1 MAGSKAPTDG
11 AAQSPEEAEAR
22 EAAGVT
28 TARAK
33 ATAEPK
39 PGAKNGAEASG
50 KPAAADTLP
59 ADPEAADAKPKK
71 QTTTDTASPDRKV
84 PVHLG
89 VEAWAEARQLYESGA
104 LDADG
109 VVKRF
114 CVAKSTVLRHIQAE
128 GWVRSGDVR
137 GLIAAGDTQG
147 LACLVG
153 RLAEAFER
161 QVEAIELEIGRARAL
176 KLDRAEASQLAER
189 NARTLGSL
197 ARTLDVLIDLR
208 GGVRELDPAGRDE
221 DALRHELAQRLD
233 RLCGEGA
240 VAGLPG
246 AADGGGAAVPAP

>member
-11 AAQSPEEAEAR
+11 AARSQDH
-22 EAAGVT
+22 
-28 TARAK
+28 
-33 ATAEPK
+33 
-39 PGAKNGAEASG
+39 AEASG

-59 ADPEAADAKPKK
+59 ANLEAPSVKTKKPPPA
-71 QTTTDTASPDRKV
+71 DTASPDRKA

-161 QVEAIELEIGRARAL
+161 QVEAIELEIGRSRAL

-240 VAGLPG
+240 VAGFSG

>member
-11 AAQSPEEAEAR
+11 AAQSPEQAEVRSMPAEA
-22 EAAGVT
+22 G
-28 TARAK
+28 
-33 ATAEPK
+33 
-39 PGAKNGAEASG
+39 
-50 KPAAADTLP
+50 TLP
-59 ADPEAADAKPKK
+59 ANPEAANAKPKK
-71 QTTTDTASPDRKV
+71 PPPAETASPDRKM

-104 LDADG
+104 LDVDG

-197 ARTLDVLIDLR
+197 ARTLDVLIELR

-240 VAGLPG
+240 VAGFSG
-246 AADGGGAAVPAP
+246 AADGGGAALPAP

>member
-1 MAGSKAPTDG
+1 MASSKPAKDG
-11 AAQSPEEAEAR
+11 AAQSPEQAEAR
-22 EAAGVT
+22 G
-28 TARAK
+28 K
-33 ATAEPK
+33 A
-39 PGAKNGAEASG
+39 AEAG
-50 KPAAADTLP
+50 TPPAHPD
-59 ADPEAADAKPKK
+59 AADAKPKK
-71 QTTTDTASPDRKV
+71 PPTPDAASSDRKV

-89 VEAWAEARQLYESGA
+89 AEAWAEARQLYESGA

-176 KLDRAEASQLAER
+176 KLDRTEASQLAER
-189 NARTLGSL
+189 NARTLGIL
-197 ARTLDVLIDLR
+197 ARTLDVLVELR
-208 GGVRELDPAGRDE
+208 SGVRELDPAGRDE

-240 VAGLPG
+240 AAGLSG
-246 AADGGGAAVPAP
+246 AADGSGAALPAP

>member
-11 AAQSPEEAEAR
+11 AARSPEQAEA
-22 EAAGVT
+22 
-28 TARAK
+28 K
-33 ATAEPK
+33 
-39 PGAKNGAEASG
+39 G

-59 ADPEAADAKPKK
+59 ADPEAPSAKTKKHTTPDA
-71 QTTTDTASPDRKV
+71 ASPDRKA

-128 GWVRSGDVR
+128 GWVRSGDLR

-176 KLDRAEASQLAER
+176 KLDRTEASQLAER
-189 NARTLGSL
+189 NARTLGIL
-197 ARTLDVLIDLR
+197 ARTLDVLVELR
-208 GGVRELDPAGRDE
+208 SGVRELDPAGRDE

-233 RLCGEGA
+233 RLCSEGA
-240 VAGLPG
+240 AAGLPG
-246 AADGGGAAVPAP
+246 AADGGGAALPAP

>member
-11 AAQSPEEAEAR
+11 AARSPEEAR
-22 EAAGVT
+22 AGKAEGV
-28 TARAK
+28 AK
-33 ATAEPK
+33 AMPQPK
-39 PGAKNGAEASG
+39 PGLKTEAEARD
-50 KPAAADTLP
+50 KPAAVDTLP
-59 ADPEAADAKPKK
+59 ADAAAAGAKSK
-71 QTTTDTASPDRKV
+71 QQPPTSPTPSADRKA

-89 VEAWAEARQLYESGA
+89 PEAWAEARQLYESGA
-104 LDADG
+104 LDVDG

-176 KLDRAEASQLAER
+176 KLDRTEASQLAER
-189 NARTLGSL
+189 NARTLGIL
-197 ARTLDVLIDLR
+197 ARTLDVLVELR
-208 GGVRELDPAGRDE
+208 GGVREMDPAGRDE
-221 DALRHELAQRLD
+221 DALRHELARRLD

-240 VAGLPG
+240 AAGLPG
-246 AADGGGAAVPAP
+246 AADGGGTALPAP

>member
-11 AAQSPEEAEAR
+11 AARSPEEAR
-22 EAAGVT
+22 AGRAEGV
-28 TARAK
+28 AK
-33 ATAEPK
+33 ATPEPK
-39 PGAKNGAEASG
+39 PGAKDGAEAMG
-50 KPAAADTLP
+50 KAAGPETLP
-59 ADPEAADAKPKK
+59 ADPEAANAKPKK
-71 QTTTDTASPDRKV
+71 QTTPDAASPDRKV

-176 KLDRAEASQLAER
+176 KLDRTEASQLAER
-189 NARTLGSL
+189 NARTLGIL
-197 ARTLDVLIDLR
+197 ARTLDVLVELR
-208 GGVRELDPAGRDE
+208 SGVRELDPAGRDE
-221 DALRHELAQRLD
+221 DALRHELARRLD

-240 VAGLPG
+240 AAGLPG
-246 AADGGGAAVPAP
+246 AADGGGTALPAP

>member
-1 MAGSKAPTDG
+1 MAGSNAPTDG

-22 EAAGVT
+22 
-28 TARAK
+28 
-33 ATAEPK
+33 
-39 PGAKNGAEASG
+39 G
-50 KPAAADTLP
+50 KPAEAGTLP
-59 ADPEAADAKPKK
+59 ADPEAPSAKPQKSPPADA
-71 QTTTDTASPDRKV
+71 ASPDRKV

-104 LDADG
+104 LDVDG

>member
-1 MAGSKAPTDG
+1 MASSKPAKGG
-11 AAQSPEEAEAR
+11 AARSQEHAEA
-22 EAAGVT
+22 
-28 TARAK
+28 K
-33 ATAEPK
+33 DK
-39 PGAKNGAEASG
+39 PAEA
-50 KPAAADTLP
+50 DNLP
-59 ADPEAADAKPKK
+59 ADPDAVGAKPQKPTPADA
-71 QTTTDTASPDRKV
+71 AAPDRKA

-240 VAGLPG
+240 VAGLSG
-246 AADGGGAAVPAP
+246 AADGGGTALPAP

>member
-1 MAGSKAPTDG
+1 MAGSKAPADG
-11 AAQSPEEAEAR
+11 AAQSPEQAEA
-22 EAAGVT
+22 
-28 TARAK
+28 
-33 ATAEPK
+33 
-39 PGAKNGAEASG
+39 
-50 KPAAADTLP
+50 
-59 ADPEAADAKPKK
+59 ADPETAGAKTRKPPP
-71 QTTTDTASPDRKV
+71 THAASPDRKA

-161 QVEAIELEIGRARAL
+161 QVEAIELEIGRSRAL

-189 NARTLGSL
+189 NARTLGIL
-197 ARTLDVLIDLR
+197 ARTLDVLVELR
-208 GGVRELDPAGRDE
+208 SGVRELDPAGRDE

-240 VAGLPG
+240 VAGLSG
-246 AADGGGAAVPAP
+246 AADGGGTALPAP

>member
-1 MAGSKAPTDG
+1 MAGSKAPTDRS
-11 AAQSPEEAEAR
+11 AQSPEPAEAR
-22 EAAGVT
+22 G
-28 TARAK
+28 K
-33 ATAEPK
+33 A
-39 PGAKNGAEASG
+39 AEAG
-50 KPAAADTLP
+50 TLQ
-59 ADPEAADAKPKK
+59 ADPEAAGAKTKK
-71 QTTTDTASPDRKV
+71 QLPPDTASPDRKA

-128 GWVRSGDVR
+128 GWVRSGDLR

-161 QVEAIELEIGRARAL
+161 QVEAIELEIGRSRAL

-246 AADGGGAAVPAP
+246 AADGGGAALPAP

>member
-1 MAGSKAPTDG
+1 MAGSKAPADG
-11 AAQSPEEAEAR
+11 AGQSPEGASAGKAE
-22 EAAGVT
+22 GV
-28 TARAK
+28 AK
-33 ATAEPK
+33 ATPEPK
-39 PGAKNGAEASG
+39 PGVKTDAEAMG

-59 ADPEAADAKPKK
+59 AHPEAVPAKTKKPASADA
-71 QTTTDTASPDRKV
+71 ASPDRKV

-114 CVAKSTVLRHIQAE
+114 CVAKSTVLRHIQAD

-176 KLDRAEASQLAER
+176 KLDRTEASQLAER
-189 NARTLGSL
+189 NARTLGIL
-197 ARTLDVLIDLR
+197 ARTLDVLVELR
-208 GGVRELDPAGRDE
+208 GGVREMDPAGRDE
-221 DALRHELAQRLD
+221 DALRHELARRLD

-240 VAGLPG
+240 AAGLPG
-246 AADGGGAAVPAP
+246 AADGGGTALPAP

>member
-1 MAGSKAPTDG
+1 MASSKPAK
-11 AAQSPEEAEAR
+11 AEAEAKDKPA
-22 EAAGVT
+22 EAETPPANPDAAG
-28 TARAK
+28 AK
-33 ATAEPK
+33 TKK
-39 PGAKNGAEASG
+39 PI
-50 KPAAADTLP
+50 PT
-59 ADPEAADAKPKK
+59 DA
-71 QTTTDTASPDRKV
+71 ASPDRKA

-189 NARTLGSL
+189 NARTLGIL
-197 ARTLDVLIDLR
+197 ARTLDVLVELR
-208 GGVRELDPAGRDE
+208 SGVREMDPAGRDE

-240 VAGLPG
+240 IAGFSG

>member
-1 MAGSKAPTDG
+1 M
-11 AAQSPEEAEAR
+11 
-22 EAAGVT
+22 
-28 TARAK
+28 
-33 ATAEPK
+33 
-39 PGAKNGAEASG
+39 
-50 KPAAADTLP
+50 
-59 ADPEAADAKPKK
+59 
-71 QTTTDTASPDRKV
+71 
-84 PVHLG
+84 HLG

-233 RLCGEGA
+233 RLCGKGA

>member
-1 MAGSKAPTDG
+1 MAGSKAPTDRS
-11 AAQSPEEAEAR
+11 AQSPEPPEARGKAAEA
-22 EAAGVT
+22 G
-28 TARAK
+28 
-33 ATAEPK
+33 
-39 PGAKNGAEASG
+39 
-50 KPAAADTLP
+50 TLQ
-59 ADPEAADAKPKK
+59 ADPDALDAKPQKPAP
-71 QTTTDTASPDRKV
+71 TDTASPDRKA

-161 QVEAIELEIGRARAL
+161 QVEAIELEIGRSRAL

-208 GGVRELDPAGRDE
+208 GGGRELDPAGRDE

-240 VAGLPG
+240 SAAPG
-246 AADGGGAAVPAP
+246 TEHCASRTSDPSFVDSGQVLCCCDIDPSRCNASRA

>member
-11 AAQSPEEAEAR
+11 AAQSPEQAEAK
-22 EAAGVT
+22 GT
-28 TARAK
+28 
-33 ATAEPK
+33 
-39 PGAKNGAEASG
+39 
-50 KPAAADTLP
+50 PAAADTLP
-59 ADPEAADAKPKK
+59 ADPDVADAKPKK
-71 QTTTDTASPDRKV
+71 PAPADAASPDRKV

-89 VEAWAEARQLYESGA
+89 VEAWAQARQLYESGA

-208 GGVRELDPAGRDE
+208 GGVRELDPSGRDE

-246 AADGGGAAVPAP
+246 AADGGGAALPAP